1 MDKKDS
7 VDMDEKG
14 QNGQFRNWDTL
25 RQMNNRCILDDG
37 PL

>member
-7 VDMDEKG
+7 VGMHEKG
-14 QNGQFRNWDTL
+14 QNGQFRNCDTL
-25 RQMNNRCILDDG
+25 RQMDNRCILDDG